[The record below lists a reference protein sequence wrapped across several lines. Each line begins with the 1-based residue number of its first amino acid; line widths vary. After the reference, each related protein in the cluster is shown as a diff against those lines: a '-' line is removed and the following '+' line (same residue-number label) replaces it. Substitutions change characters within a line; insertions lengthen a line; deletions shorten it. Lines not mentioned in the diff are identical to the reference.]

1 MVGPQVHVMTRSG
14 VLVRSRRSHDIQG
27 MKPHPIS
34 VAAALL
40 FAACMTTA
48 CTADFQDEMPGRAG
62 TSLPAQAQAP
72 AGDRSIGQPA
82 SQTVGLKTFRQ
93 IQDEANAQ
101 PLESSRK
108 PPARR
113 SQNQDGQN
121 QDGQNQNGQNQ
132 DGQTWQRMSQ
142 DQQQRQPP
150 VRRGSS
156 SPPPPPIAQQ
166 VPQGLP
172 PVGSTEAQTDRFK
185 RDLLSPEVDRLRTDD
200 AMGRLDPLQQ
210 RELFRKEQDLRQ
222 YGTGPRGY

>member
-1 MVGPQVHVMTRSG
+1 
-14 VLVRSRRSHDIQG
+14 

-40 FAACMTTA
+40 FAACTTTA
-48 CTADFQDEMPGRAG
+48 CTADIQDEMPGQAG
-62 TSLPAQAQAP
+62 TSPTQAQAP
-72 AGDRSIGQPA
+72 AGVRVADQTAGQTA
-82 SQTVGLKTFRQ
+82 GLKTFRQ
-93 IQDEANAQ
+93 LQDEANAQ

-108 PPARR
+108 APSQRSQAQR
-113 SQNQDGQN
+113 SQNQD
-121 QDGQNQNGQNQ
+121 D
-132 DGQTWQRMSQ
+132 QTRQRMSQ
-142 DQQQRQPP
+142 DQQQQQPP
-150 VRRGSS
+150 VRRRGSS

>member
-1 MVGPQVHVMTRSG
+1 MVGPPIHVMTRSG
-14 VLVRSRRSHDIQG
+14 VLVRSRRNHDIQG

-40 FAACMTTA
+40 FAACTTTA
-48 CTADFQDEMPGRAG
+48 CMADIQDEMPGRAG
-62 TSLPAQAQAP
+62 TSLPAQAQARVQAL
-72 AGDRSIGQPA
+72 AGVRVADQPA
-82 SQTVGLKTFRQ
+82 SQTVGLKSFRQ
-93 IQDEANAQ
+93 LQDEANAQ

-108 PPARR
+108 TPAQR
-113 SQNQDGQN
+113 SQNQD
-121 QDGQNQNGQNQ
+121 D
-132 DGQTWQRMSQ
+132 QTTRQQMSQ